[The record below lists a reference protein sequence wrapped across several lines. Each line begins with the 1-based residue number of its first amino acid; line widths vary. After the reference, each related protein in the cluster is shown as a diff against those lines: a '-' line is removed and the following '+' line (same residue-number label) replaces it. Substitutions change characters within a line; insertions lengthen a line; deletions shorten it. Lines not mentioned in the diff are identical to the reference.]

1 MDIKQTYYEEEVKLR
16 RYYQGIILKATR
28 ELKLFEHD
36 EEKQKQFESSV
47 IETEDDLNYQRHI
60 FFLLEKIG
68 LRDAF
73 INHVNKHYGLIEGV
87 NKIEANLNLLELV

>member
-1 MDIKQTYYEEEVKLR
+1 MKLR
-16 RYYQGIILKATR
+16 RYYQGITLKAAR
-28 ELKLFEHD
+28 ELKLFEGD
-36 EEKQKQFESSV
+36 EDKQKQFETSI

-73 INHVNKHYGLIEGV
+73 IDHVNKHYGLIEGV
-87 NKIEANLNLLELV
+87 NKIE